1 MSSPWF
7 YHPPLLAQNTEDS
20 SNSSVTSPAG
30 SFDSS
35 GQFWMMS
42 TIGLLVILAVLVAY
56 GQWQLRQTTKA
67 LNFEKFK
74 SQDLKKKLKLA
85 LVTIRKMEGNPDLVY
100 AREFNLD
107 YLRMRMDEEVFH
119 YVVVNQIK
127 MKVTQLI
134 GAILRPSTDKVQAG
148 VIAGG
153 RNIDESFDVTY
164 EVETQEGQWNK
175 GVLFRISIKLMKLP
189 TQSST
194 STVSQII
201 ECIENF
207 LSPITTKENW
217 QPAIQGQ
224 VVLISWDQ
232 KAKPTPLLVIEQSE
246 EGLNL
251 AQKHYLSSHHNSSS
265 STSESE

>member
-1 MSSPWF
+1 MSSSWF
-7 YHPPLLAQNTEDS
+7 SHQPLLAQTTENP
-20 SNSSVTSPAG
+20 SNPSVTP
-30 SFDSS
+30 SS
-35 GQFWMMS
+35 GSSGPLWMIS
-42 TIGLLVILAVLVAY
+42 TLMLVIILGILIGY
-56 GQWQLRQTTKA
+56 GQWQLTQTQKA
-67 LNFEKFK
+67 LKFEKFK
-74 SQDLKKKLKLA
+74 SKDLKKKLKLA
-85 LVTIRKMEGNPDLVY
+85 LVTIRKMETNPDLVY

-127 MKVTQLI
+127 MKVTQLV
-134 GAILRPSTDKVQAG
+134 GTALRPSTDKVQAG

-175 GVLFRISIKLMKLP
+175 GVLFRICIKLMKLP
-189 TQSST
+189 TQSSA

-207 LSPITTKENW
+207 LSPTTDNEKW

-232 KAKPTPLLVIEQSE
+232 KAKPTPLLVLEQSE

-251 AQKHYLSSHHNSSS
+251 TQKNRVSSHRISSS
-265 STSESE
+265 